1 LFPWSLFFNH
11 YTSLSHIIHI
21 FTLPIKLRAYTLYLF
36 CTNQLRSY
44 MCICTTVLPPPPV
57 WRLRYYRCAKFL
69 TVPDVVGSPYT
80 NKHIKQSI
88 IVSFFC
94 IHILC
99 CFDPSSCP
107 IILLPSIRINLFWS
121 PLDVPYGVVLIG
133 WESLTNFCIRHG
145 LYNYILIFLIL

>member
-1 LFPWSLFFNH
+1 LFFNH
-11 YTSLSHIIHI
+11 YTSLSLIIYI

-57 WRLRYYRCAKFL
+57 WRLLYYRCAEFL

-99 CFDPSSCP
+99 CFDL
-107 IILLPSIRINLFWS
+107 IIMPHQFTSIYQDQPVLVSIRRDIRRS
-121 PLDVPYGVVLIG
+121 LDWVGKSD
-133 WESLTNFCIRHG
+133 EF
-145 LYNYILIFLIL
+145 LYSAWTL

>member
-1 LFPWSLFFNH
+1 LFPWSLFFNY
-11 YTSLSHIIHI
+11 YTSLSLIIHI

-44 MCICTTVLPPPPV
+44 MCICTTVLPPPAV
-57 WRLRYYRCAKFL
+57 WRLLYYRCAEFL
-69 TVPDVVGSPYT
+69 TVPDVVRSPYT
-80 NKHIKQSI
+80 DKHIKQSI

-99 CFDPSSCP
+99 CFDP
-107 IILLPSIRINLFWS
+107 IILL

>member
-1 LFPWSLFFNH
+1 MFFNH
-11 YTSLSHIIHI
+11 YTSLSLIIHI

-44 MCICTTVLPPPPV
+44 MCICTTVLPPPPI
-57 WRLRYYRCAKFL
+57 WRLLYYRCAEFL
-69 TVPDVVGSPYT
+69 RVLDVVGSPYT

-107 IILLPSIRINLFWS
+107 IILLPYIRINLF
-121 PLDVPYGVVLIG
+121 LIP
-133 WESLTNFCIRHG
+133 IRHVIRRSLDWVG
-145 LYNYILIFLIL
+145 KSDKFLYSAWTL

>member
-1 LFPWSLFFNH
+1 MFFNH
-11 YTSLSHIIHI
+11 YTSLSLIIHI

-36 CTNQLRSY
+36 CTNQLQSY

-57 WRLRYYRCAKFL
+57 WRLLYYRCAEFL

-94 IHILC
+94 IQILC
-99 CFDPSSCP
+99 CFDP
-107 IILLPSIRINLFWS
+107 IIMPHHFTSIYQDQ
-121 PLDVPYGVVLIG
+121 PVLIPIRRAIRR
-133 WESLTNFCIRHG
+133 SLDWVGKSDEF
-145 LYNYILIFLIL
+145 LYSAWTL

>member
-1 LFPWSLFFNH
+1 MFFNH
-11 YTSLSHIIHI
+11 YTSLSLIIHI

-57 WRLRYYRCAKFL
+57 WRLLYYRCAEFL
-69 TVPDVVGSPYT
+69 MVPDVVGSPYT

-99 CFDPSSCP
+99 CFDP
-107 IILLPSIRINLFWS
+107 IIMPHHFTSIYQDQ
-121 PLDVPYGVVLIG
+121 PVLIPIRRAIRR
-133 WESLTNFCIRHG
+133 SLDWVGKSDEF
-145 LYNYILIFLIL
+145 LYSAWTL